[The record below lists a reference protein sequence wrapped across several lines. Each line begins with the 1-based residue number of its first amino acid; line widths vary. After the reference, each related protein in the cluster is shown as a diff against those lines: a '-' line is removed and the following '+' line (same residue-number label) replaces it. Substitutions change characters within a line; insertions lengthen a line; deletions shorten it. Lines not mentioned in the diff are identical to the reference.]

1 MPRSV
6 SPPPLALAPALAV
19 ALLLLAPRAHAQ
31 TMSDAEITRRLS
43 FIERNLESGTAA
55 ADRWWY
61 GWYAGWTALTA
72 GEVVFALAATDRGF
86 RVDSAVGAVSC
97 SLGVIPLGFFPFVP
111 RTAAASLR
119 TLPATTPEERR
130 RKLAAGERL
139 LRTSAETEALGR
151 SWINHTLGIGV
162 SIAAG
167 LVLALGYQRPVTGT
181 INVITG
187 VALTEAQIF
196 TQPTAAISA
205 WRAYG
210 LGKFETPPTATNTPR
225 WTIVPQPTGIGFA
238 AVF

>member
-6 SPPPLALAPALAV
+6 SPPLLALALM
-19 ALLLLAPRAHAQ
+19 LLAPRARAQ
-31 TMSDAEITRRLS
+31 DLTDVEITRRLG
-43 FIERNLESGTAA
+43 FIERHLESGTVA

-97 SLGVIPLGFFPFVP
+97 SLGVIPLGFLPFVP

-119 TLPATTPEERR
+119 AVPGVTREERR
-130 RKLAAGERL
+130 RKLAVAERL

-151 SWINHTLGIGV
+151 SWLTHTLGISV
-162 SIAAG
+162 SVAAG
-167 LVLALGYQRPVTGT
+167 LILALGYKRPVTGT
-181 INVITG
+181 INIVTG

-196 TQPTAAISA
+196 TQPTAAITA

-210 LGKFETPPTATNTPR
+210 LGRFETPTAVTNTPR

-238 AVF
+238 ALF